1 MLAFCGA
8 TVRVLTISKPY
19 VAAAYR
25 QKLTILAEQGFTVG
39 LICPPAWGSQVFEPD
54 AEGDQ
59 YWLKRLP
66 IVANGKNH
74 LHFYRGLTAAV
85 REFKP
90 DIINCEEEHYSLV
103 TRQCLQAAESSGAK
117 FLFYTW
123 QNIYKKYPPPFSWT
137 EQAVLNRSA
146 AAVTGN
152 DEATQVLRV
161 KGYRGHI
168 AEIPQMGVNFDW
180 FAAQPAD
187 TSGRRIRKRDLGLE
201 PDAFHIGFAGR
212 LVEEK
217 GLDTLLSAAA
227 QALKQV
233 PRLRLVILGSGP
245 HLPQLQ
251 AQSRALGIENRISW
265 HMQVPS
271 TAVATYLKALD
282 VLCLPSRTRSN
293 WKEQFGRI
301 LVEAMAASAIVVGS
315 SSGEIPRVIADAGLI
330 FPEGDS
336 DSLAR
341 HLVNLAQDE
350 NLQLT
355 LRERGSRRAQ
365 KHYTNTVVASLWGD
379 LWRHVAAES
388 DFKSR

>member
-1 MLAFCGA
+1 M
-8 TVRVLTISKPY
+8 RVLTISKPY

-39 LICPPAWGSQVFEPD
+39 LICPPAWGSQLFEPD
-54 AEGDQ
+54 TEGDR
-59 YWLKRLP
+59 YWLKQLP

-74 LHFYRGLTAAV
+74 LHFYLGLGAAV

-103 TRQCLQAAESSGAK
+103 TRQCLHAADSVGAK

-123 QNIYKKYPPPFSWT
+123 QNIYKKYPPPFAWT
-137 EQAVLNRSA
+137 EQTVLNRSV

-152 DEATQVLRV
+152 DEATQVLRA

-168 AEIPQMGVNFDW
+168 AEIPQMGVNFEW
-180 FAAQPAD
+180 FAAHPAD
-187 TSGRRIRKRDLGLE
+187 TSGRLLRKTDLGLE
-201 PDAFHIGFAGR
+201 SGAFHIGFAGR

-217 GLDTLLSAAA
+217 GLHTLLSAAS

-233 PRLRLVILGSGP
+233 PTLRLVILGSGP
-245 HLPQLQ
+245 ALPQLQ
-251 AQSRALGIENRISW
+251 AQSRALGIEDRISW
-265 HMQVPS
+265 HMHVPS
-271 TAVATYLKALD
+271 TEVAAYLKALD

-341 HLVNLAQDE
+341 ILVNLARDE
-350 NLQLT
+350 NLQFI
-355 LRERGSRRAQ
+355 LRERASKRVQ
-365 KHYTNTVVASLWGD
+365 QYYTNKMVASRWGE
-379 LWRHVAAES
+379 LWRYVAAES
-388 DFKSR
+388 AFKNSP